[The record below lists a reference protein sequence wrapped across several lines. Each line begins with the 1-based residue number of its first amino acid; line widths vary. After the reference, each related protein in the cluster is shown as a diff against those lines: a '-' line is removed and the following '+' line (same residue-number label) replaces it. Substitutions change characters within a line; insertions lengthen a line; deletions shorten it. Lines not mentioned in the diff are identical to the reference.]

1 MVSNQW
7 SVGQYAVGQSER
19 TDLLTTDLL
28 IIGYGNP
35 LREDD
40 GVGWRV
46 AEAAAEALPGA
57 AVLTAHQLTPE
68 LSEPIS
74 RAGRVVFIDAAAE
87 GIAGEVYYALLP
99 PATDYRPG
107 SHESTPDGLLALA
120 AALFGRCPPAYMLT
134 IVGHAFG
141 LGEALSPAVEAA
153 IPIAV
158 RLIVESPVE

>member
-1 MVSNQW
+1 VGQY
-7 SVGQYAVGQSER
+7 SVGQSDR
-19 TDLLTTDLL
+19 TDPLNIDLLNTDLL

-46 AEAAAEALPGA
+46 AEMAAEALPDA
-57 AVLTAHQLTPE
+57 TMLTAHQLTPE

-87 GIAGEVYYALLP
+87 GVPGEVRYVALS
-99 PATDYRPG
+99 PASAYRPG

-120 AALFGRCPPAYMLT
+120 AVLFGRCPPAHMLT
-134 IVGHAFG
+134 IVGHSFG
-141 LGEALSPAVEAA
+141 LGETLSPTVEAA

-158 RLIVESPVE
+158 RLIGESPPE